1 MIEIEEFL
9 RKSSKG
15 NYRKLSLLDAKNI
28 PDSSKIEVLDEW
40 KLKFINQSAL
50 KFKCLQQTGDF
61 VDYVQLL
68 DPPEIEA
75 SDDLTWLIFFDEQLS
90 LAMGNPFNSP
100 FNPCGVL

>member
-1 MIEIEEFL
+1 
-9 RKSSKG
+9 
-15 NYRKLSLLDAKNI
+15 
-28 PDSSKIEVLDEW
+28 
-40 KLKFINQSAL
+40 
-50 KFKCLQQTGDF
+50 
-61 VDYVQLL
+61 LL